1 MTLSNRRGFL
11 KKGAVAGLCSASVS
25 GTSTIV
31 SAQNTQ
37 KEYTIKYRDLGST
50 GYKVSE
56 IGFGAMNTRDAEL
69 IHAAIDGGINYVDTA
84 HGYMNGVNEQIVG
97 KVMQTKRD
105 KVFLTTKLKTHDAT
119 KIEDMMKTSLDRLK
133 VDYVDLVLL
142 HVVNS
147 SGQTLE
153 SDMMKAFEDIRRKG
167 MTRFIGV
174 STHSNQAE
182 VLDASVESGVWEAVL
197 VGYNY
202 FSPPEVQQAIA
213 RARKAGL
220 AIIGMKN
227 LLNPATYPWKELDDI
242 RTDKIIN
249 VTPQQ
254 ALIKWVLEDT
264 NVDTTI
270 PGMTSFEQL
279 YDDLAIMDID
289 QSFRTGSL
297 LQKYGSKVKDK
308 YCCGVSGCTGCLHK
322 CPKGVEV
329 SDITRCMRYY
339 YGYGNIDLAREQY
352 RELSYSPLDTCADC
366 DECSVSCINGLN
378 LTETIQR
385 ARSLFA

>member
-1 MTLSNRRGFL
+1 MPSSDRRSFL
-11 KKGAVAGLCSASVS
+11 KKSTVAGLCSAAVS
-25 GTSTIV
+25 GTSTIAG
-31 SAQNTQ
+31 AQNAG
-37 KEYTIKYRDLGST
+37 KEFKIKYRKLGST
-50 GYKVSE
+50 GYNVSE

-69 IHAAIDGGINYVDTA
+69 IHAAVDAGINYVDTA

-105 KVFLTTKLKTHDAT
+105 KVFLTTKLRSNNAED
-119 KIEDMMKTSLDRLK
+119 IEEMMATSLNRLN
-133 VDYVDLVLL
+133 VDHVDLVLL

-147 SGQTLE
+147 SKQTLE
-153 SDMMKAFEDIRRKG
+153 SDIMNAFEKIRQKG

-182 VLDASVESGVWEAVL
+182 VLNASVESGIWEAVL

-202 FSPPEVQQAIA
+202 FSPPEVQKAIA

-227 LLNPATYPWKELDDI
+227 LLNPSSYPWKELDDI
-242 RTDKIIN
+242 RTDKTIDAN
-249 VTPQQ
+249 PQQ
-254 ALIKWVLEDT
+254 ALIKWVLEDK

-279 YDDLAIMDID
+279 YDDLAIMDMD
-289 QSFRTGSL
+289 HSFRTGSL
-297 LQKYGSKVKDK
+297 LQKYGRNVKDK

-329 SDITRCMRYY
+329 SDISRCLRYY
-339 YGYGNIDLAREQY
+339 YGYGDINLAREQY
-352 RELSYSPLDTCADC
+352 SDLPGSPLDICADC
-366 DECSVSCINGLN
+366 DECSVTCINALN